1 MSRNSC
7 AWDRWL
13 RSFLVIRR
21 GGTKLSHQRA
31 ANPQLPAGDSPRG
44 AITLQK
50 IHFLKK
56 FPAKNLKFL
65 KFPAKTS
72 LYYYIFLITR
82 KIQRYSALL
91 EPKLSRTWAARRAA
105 AAGGAGGC
113 RCSPG
118 PPSCGPASRPRLPG
132 KRVAR
137 RQRIEGAGLRRRSPP
152 PSPRRVAQAHLAEVK
167 LRAARVRP
175 D

>member
-21 GGTKLSHQRA
+21 GGTKVNHQRV

-44 AITLQK
+44 AITPQK
-50 IHFLKK
+50 NHFFLKL
-56 FPAKNLKFL
+56 PSKNLKFL
-65 KFPAKTS
+65 KFPVKTS
-72 LYYYIFLITR
+72 LYCYYFLITR
-82 KIQRYSALL
+82 KIQRYSAWP
-91 EPKLSRTWAARRAA
+91 EPKLSAPRTWAAWRAA
-105 AAGGAGGC
+105 AAGGAGGY

-137 RQRIEGAGLRRRSPP
+137 RQRTEGAGLRHRSPRP
-152 PSPRRVAQAHLAEVK
+152 PLGGLRMRAWRR
-167 LRAARVRP
+167 
-175 D
+175 